1 MLNEEIELDN
11 LEISDDF
18 FEEGMIG
25 GDIPDEDVEFFF
37 QHGRKRNVIEKAF
50 NRISIL
56 FNGMSSKLKETAAVI
71 SGKKL
76 ADNKAYEGASRV
88 SQEAVETEPR
98 RWIIEECVPAC
109 QILWEKNIYTFM
121 CSDGLDDDA
130 WISLEIDC
138 LSPENIDILRSITGN
153 DGSSYGR
160 GSLIANGKGKGAQ
173 EQLIKMAE
181 LFVMQDVPEKYA
193 VISREE
199 LLRRCGCFV
208 QIPNPEYKAFDDD
221 GMEGYGPEDLEEY
234 CRRLYT
240 PEFIEQLDESKVT
253 KSIEEYA
260 SDVGAIIDPDTG
272 IIYDGKFHYDKHL
285 KYIESLGNKKG
296 LN

>member
-11 LEISDDF
+11 LEISDEF

-56 FNGMSSKLKETAAVI
+56 FKGMSSKLKETAAVV

-109 QILWEKNIYTFM
+109 EILWEKNIYTFM

-153 DGSSYGR
+153 DGSPYGR

-221 GMEGYGPEDLEEY
+221 GMEGVGLEDLEEY
-234 CRRLYT
+234 RRRLYT